1 MRLDLSVRCVC
12 RLDSHC
18 PLLLLS
24 QSPTTPERRRL
35 LVSLHPVP
43 LDDAPDRPS
52 RQVAKAARQAKETNA
67 LEVYRYGLAAAARA
81 QMAEADVWA
90 AHDAAQAA
98 LESEL
103 SLLHDGLHKAAGSA
117 AGTELASRWI
127 GHLANSNH
135 RRFSRQFGG

>member
-1 MRLDLSVRCVC
+1 V
-12 RLDSHC
+12 
-18 PLLLLS
+18 PLY
-24 QSPTTPERRRL
+24 
-35 LVSLHPVP
+35 PVP
-43 LDDAPDRPS
+43 LDDVPEPPS

-103 SLLHDGLHKAAGSA
+103 SLLHDGLCKAAGSA